1 MDLCEL
7 ILNMNIPHS
16 QRSTNGQSKSVLQAK
31 YKLLKHAEI
40 ENNETLP
47 RWLQSGKTCSKVSI
61 YCLKCSSITSW
72 KLKKR
77 MQLEDGH
84 LDVDFCCISNGELPN
99 SYIIWANDLRCFTY
113 FCCYLQP
120 QQTSLHLSFIAQTH
134 QCRHGYAKNCSG
146 NIPIHVLGQHE
157 AVGQDTGTL
166 STWWDP
172 FFEVL
177 APFRGHVGIRNVG
190 FAKFSR
196 IIQ

>member
-1 MDLCEL
+1 MK
-7 ILNMNIPHS
+7 HS
-16 QRSTNGQSKSVLQAK
+16 LDDFNPAKRVPKHLLPQMSKYHIMKAK
-31 YKLLKHAEI
+31 ETHA
-40 ENNETLP
+40 TR
-47 RWLQSGKTCSKVSI
+47 RWASGF
-61 YCLKCSSITSW
+61 
-72 KLKKR
+72 R
-77 MQLEDGH
+77 
-84 LDVDFCCISNGELPN
+84 FCCISNGELPN
-99 SYIIWANDLRCFTY
+99 SHQFEPTTLGASHTFVVTFSPNKPVYN
-113 FCCYLQP
+113 
-120 QQTSLHLSFIAQTH
+120 SLHLSFIAQTH